1 MKRDVTI
8 DIAKGIGI
16 ITVVWAHLTVAC
28 PIKEEIYWFHM
39 PLFFLLSGYFHHQ
52 KNNDVSTFLK
62 KKFKAYI
69 IPYIFFF
76 LLAEI
81 CFITIYTALGLSD
94 KIFISPSIIIRPYGV
109 LTPLWFFISIF
120 WVSIIYFLI
129 CKYSKK
135 ESWIHILSIALALI
149 GYTLYK
155 FKIHIPLYID
165 SSISMVLFYHI
176 GKSLNTHSFLNKST
190 SNTLWIMFASIVSL
204 AIAAILNSR
213 VDIMINQL
221 GSNLFVY
228 IMAAL
233 AGSLLTIIISKYL
246 TYVPYISNIM
256 AYLGRNTLSI
266 FALHMLC
273 FEIGRHLL
281 GFPLLEEST
290 YMDGIYMTIFAIAS
304 SLLIAIPLKRI
315 VPFVYNR

>member
-1 MKRDVTI
+1 MKRNVAI

-16 ITVVWAHLTVAC
+16 ITVVWAHLNIIC

-52 KNNDVSTFLK
+52 KNNEVLAFFK
-62 KKFKAYI
+62 KKIKAYI
-69 IPYIFFF
+69 RPYIFFSLF
-76 LLAEI
+76 AEI
-81 CFITIYTALGLSD
+81 CFIVLYILTGQKD
-94 KIFISPSIIIRPYGV
+94 RIFVCPSIIIRPYGV
-109 LTPLWFFISIF
+109 VGPLWFFISIF
-120 WVSIIYFLI
+120 WVNIMYFII
-129 CKYSKK
+129 CKYYKK
-135 ESWIHILSIALALI
+135 ESWIHILSITLALV

-176 GKSLNTHSFLNKST
+176 GKSLNTHSLLNKST
-190 SNTLWIMFASIVSL
+190 SNMLWIMLASIVTL
-204 AIAAILNSR
+204 GITNILNNR
-213 VDIMINQL
+213 VDITINQL
-221 GSNLFVY
+221 GNNLFVY

-233 AGSLLTIIISKYL
+233 AGSLLTLIISRYL

-266 FALHMLC
+266 FTLHMLY
-273 FEIGRHLL
+273 FEIGKHLL
-281 GFPLLEEST
+281 GFPLLKEST
-290 YMDGIYMTIFAIAS
+290 YIDGIYMTIFAIAS